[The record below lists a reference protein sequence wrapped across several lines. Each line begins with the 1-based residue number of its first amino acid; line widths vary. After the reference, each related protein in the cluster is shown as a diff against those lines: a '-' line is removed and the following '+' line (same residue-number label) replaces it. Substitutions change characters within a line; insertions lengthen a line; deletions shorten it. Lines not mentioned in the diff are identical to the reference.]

1 MPYDQS
7 VTKIRRFRQSEET
20 TLFRSEIPLSNRL
33 PRDMTKTALTTPHP
47 PEGSAFMRRQIATF
61 ICPFG
66 RQGVSLPPPPG
77 DPEAQPL
84 TRGLTCH
91 VPSFPGV
98 MRTAPYRGN
107 KDHRPL
113 VAGFGRSPQI
123 AAPRTE
129 NRFV

>member
-1 MPYDQS
+1 
-7 VTKIRRFRQSEET
+7 
-20 TLFRSEIPLSNRL
+20 NRL
-33 PRDMTKTALTTPHP
+33 PRDMTKTALTTPHLS
-47 PEGSAFMRRQIATF
+47 SASRSPFIPF
-61 ICPFG
+61 ICPFCWP
-66 RQGVSLPPPPG
+66 GVSSLPPPG

-84 TRGLTCH
+84 TSGLRSH

-98 MRTAPYRGN
+98 TRTAPCRGN

-113 VAGFGRSPQI
+113 VVGFGRSPQI